1 MDGPNNLGGRRSS
14 SSTGRLK
21 KFNPNNTPQNAGPAG
36 GQATGQPTSSA
47 GAASASSRV
56 RAGEFSGRTGQSS
69 FDKQKSFDPNAPAGS
84 GGRAQSYINNR
95 RNPQQSYSDMSS
107 NTNNHAN
114 EYGGGAGMK
123 PREKA
128 PHDNMYSEVPKVSG
142 EPGSTGALAGG
153 GTPKY
158 NTPHLQFPSDV
169 GAEPGMGNQGHYI
182 LFMINETKDPQIMAS
197 EQGTDTLQDH
207 LMGGDYV
214 VKLLD
219 DAKKTNPSLT
229 KKQLETW
236 KNVLTKAGKI
246 RDTRQQTLMRRTAQG
261 IADVGAAAIAT
272 VTKADIEAAGGK
284 RIFSEFTQSYKTV
297 PIWDEIDQQYLI
309 GSSAEL
315 ERYLNEANDRS
326 ATSSAFN
333 QGLKKTNSVRRK
345 ETTRL
350 AGGISLYMP
359 PTISTTSTAQYT
371 DSEIGVGAALAG
383 AFIDE
388 FKSSGASGMGS
399 NITAR
404 LNSLGPEAKEGI
416 QNLALKSMG
425 VVPGMQGADVVRD
438 IQRGFIKAPRM
449 ELAFKGIGKRSF
461 SYEFKMIPKSREEA
475 DTVRDIVKTFRANM
489 LPEFLKGTDRS
500 ARFFK
505 MPNTFDI
512 SYMYNGGQNQYLH
525 EISTCVCKSVA
536 VTYGGDR
543 YKTFDANETGAP
555 PVETSI
561 SLQFE
566 ELEIITKERVMEGM

>member
-1 MDGPNNLGGRRSS
+1 MDGPNNRGGIRSS
-14 SSTGRLK
+14 SSTGKLT
-21 KFNPNNTPQNAGPAG
+21 KFNPNNTPQTAKAFS
-36 GQATGQPTSSA
+36 QTTGQPTSSA

-56 RAGEFSGRTGQSS
+56 RAGEFSGRQSAFQTNRNARKFEERTGG
-69 FDKQKSFDPNAPAGS
+69 APVSRRFTGTAG
-84 GGRAQSYINNR
+84 N
-95 RNPQQSYSDMSS
+95 D
-107 NTNNHAN
+107 AN
-114 EYGGGAGMK
+114 EFGGKGIYAFSPSRGAENDIPVDVQTIK
-123 PREKA
+123 TPTDIQSK
-128 PHDNMYSEVPKVSG
+128 
-142 EPGSTGALAGG
+142 
-153 GTPKY
+153 PKY

-169 GAEPGMGNQGHYI
+169 GAEPGLGNQGHYI

-197 EQGTDTLQDH
+197 ERHAEEFDGAS
-207 LMGGDYV
+207 GGDYV

-236 KNVLTKAGKI
+236 KNVLTTAGKI
-246 RDTRQQTLMRRTAQG
+246 RDARQQKLKDIG
-261 IADVGAAAIAT
+261 IASTAV

-284 RIFSEFTQSYKTV
+284 KIFSEFTQSYKTV

-315 ERYLNEANDRS
+315 ERYLNEASDRS

-333 QGLKKTNSVRRK
+333 QGLKSTMSVKAR

-388 FKSSGASGMGS
+388 FKSSGASGIGN

-404 LNSLGPEAKEGI
+404 LNSLGPEAKEGL
-416 QNLALKSMG
+416 QNLALKSIG

-461 SYEFKMIPKSREEA
+461 SYEFKMIPKSRDEA

-543 YKTFDANETGAP
+543 YKTFDANEMGAP

>member
-69 FDKQKSFDPNAPAGS
+69 FDKQRSFDPNAPAGS

-114 EYGGGAGMK
+114 EYGGGAGQKVFPTSQGTNTFMGEGG
-123 PREKA
+123 EKIA
-128 PHDNMYSEVPKVSG
+128 G
-142 EPGSTGALAGG
+142 EPTSTGALAGG

-197 EQGTDTLQDH
+197 EHHSGEFATVE
-207 LMGGDYV
+207 GDYV
-214 VKLLD
+214 QKLYD

-229 KKQLETW
+229 AKQLETW

-246 RDTRQQTLMRRTAQG
+246 RDSRKGSPADISTGGLSTA
-261 IADVGAAAIAT
+261 V

-284 RIFSEFTQSYKTV
+284 KIFSEFTQSYKTV

-309 GSSAEL
+309 GSSTEL

-333 QGLKKTNSVRRK
+333 QGMKSTISVKAR

-388 FKSSGASGMGS
+388 FKSSGASGIGN

-404 LNSLGPEAKEGI
+404 LNSLGPEAKEGL
-416 QNLALKSMG
+416 QNLALKSIG

-461 SYEFKMIPKSREEA
+461 SYEFKMIPKSRDEA

>member
-1 MDGPNNLGGRRSS
+1 MARMDGPNNLGGIRPYKSPNKTTTAS
-14 SSTGRLK
+14 NPSTGMGASISNRNAK
-21 KFNPNNTPQNAGPAG
+21 KFDNPPLGNSNNGLTMQR
-36 GQATGQPTSSA
+36 Q
-47 GAASASSRV
+47 
-56 RAGEFSGRTGQSS
+56 
-69 FDKQKSFDPNAPAGS
+69 FDPNAPAGR
-84 GGRAQSYINNR
+84 GGKAQAYNNAKAFESR
-95 RNPQQSYSDMSS
+95 
-107 NTNNHAN
+107 T
-114 EYGGGAGMK
+114 GGAPKGGS
-123 PREKA
+123 
-128 PHDNMYSEVPKVSG
+128 NPKVSNYIAQRGRAG
-142 EPGSTGALAGG
+142 EFGNGVGVGMQPAGGTGGNFFGEGGVDIPGKPTSTGALAGG

-197 EQGTDTLQDH
+197 ERHAEEFDGAS
-207 LMGGDYV
+207 GGDYV

-236 KNVLTKAGKI
+236 KNVLTTAGKI
-246 RDTRQQTLMRRTAQG
+246 RDARQQKLKDIG
-261 IADVGAAAIAT
+261 IASTAV

-284 RIFSEFTQSYKTV
+284 KIFSEFTQSYKTV

-315 ERYLNEANDRS
+315 ERYLNEASDRS

-333 QGLKKTNSVRRK
+333 QGLKSTMSVKAR

-388 FKSSGASGMGS
+388 FKSSGASGIGN
-399 NITAR
+399 NITSR
-404 LNSLGPEAKEGI
+404 LNSLGPEAKEGL
-416 QNLALKSMG
+416 QNLALKSIG

-461 SYEFKMIPKSREEA
+461 SYEFKMIPKSRDEA

-543 YKTFDANETGAP
+543 YKTFDANEMGAP